1 MLIKKG
7 QYFKATSLISN
18 EVEFTLPTNE
28 ERIAFEESGIK
39 EEIQGSGDSKA
50 LMLILSAELAISSQM
65 GSIQRN
71 DSSGSSGQFSS
82 VAEESDPSVFVP
94 SLAAL
99 ESLSEEEAA
108 AAAEGMVRMWL
119 ECKIN

>member
-1 MLIKKG
+1 M
-7 QYFKATSLISN
+7 
-18 EVEFTLPTNE
+18 PTNE

-50 LMLILSAELAISSQM
+50 LMLILAAELEISSQL

-108 AAAEGMVRMWL
+108 AAAEGMVG
-119 ECKIN
+119 INFDQI